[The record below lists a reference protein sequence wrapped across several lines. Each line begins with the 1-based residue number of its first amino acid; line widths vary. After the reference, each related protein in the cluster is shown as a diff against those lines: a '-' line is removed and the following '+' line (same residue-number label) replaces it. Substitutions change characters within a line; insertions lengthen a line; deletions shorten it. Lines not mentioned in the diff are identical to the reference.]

1 MPKTAVITA
10 RVDPELKQRTEQVLR
25 ELGLTPTQAITLFY
39 KQVNLHKGLPFPVN
53 IPNAETRRAIEDAQE
68 GRGVKKFNTPEML
81 FDDLGI

>member
-1 MPKTAVITA
+1 MKKTAIITA
-10 RVDPELKQRTEQVLR
+10 RVDPELKQRTELVLR

-53 IPNAETRRAIEDAQE
+53 IPNAETRQAIEDAQE
-68 GRGVKKFNTPEML
+68 GRGLRIFNTPEKL